1 MTVTLDETSR
11 VTDVR
16 SRLEPVFAQIAHG
29 AAQREA
35 DRLIDHEAVT
45 ALRDA
50 GYTRLRVPEEF
61 GGIGLAFGETAPFIV
76 GLGEAD
82 SNLAQALRA
91 HTIFIEG
98 VLSHPDP
105 EYRSLWLGRI
115 GSGAIVGNAVT
126 EINNAVGAST
136 TVLSTLPNGE
146 LRLSGTKFY
155 STGSLYADWILVAA
169 VDEDGND
176 LGLAVASIAPGVTM
190 VDDWDGFGQK
200 LTASGTTTFDNVLV
214 DPAEV
219 GPGLDNGG
227 RLATGQAAWQYL
239 HLATLTGIGRA
250 IRRDVSEYV
259 RGRRRSFSH
268 GGAGLPR
275 EDPQVL
281 QTVGEVASSVFAAQ
295 AAFDAV
301 VPLLGRGLAKDEAGQ
316 EITEDE
322 SDELYVAVYS
332 AQQVIAKNVLDAA
345 THLFEVGGASATSE
359 TKRLDRHWR
368 NARVLANHNPLT
380 YRARYIGDWFVNG
393 TGPGR
398 HYRVGS
404 TA

>member
-11 VTDVR
+11 LADVR
-16 SRLEPVFAQIAHG
+16 FQLAPVFTQIADG

-35 DRLIDHEAVT
+35 NRLIDHHSVE
-45 ALRDA
+45 ALRNA

-61 GGIGLAFGETAPFIV
+61 GGLGLSFAETAPFIV

-82 SNLAQALRA
+82 SNLAQTLRA

-105 EYRSLWLGRI
+105 EYRSLWLNRI
-115 GSGAIVGNAVT
+115 GSGAVVGNAVT

-136 TVLSTLPNGE
+136 TVLTSLPSGE
-146 LRLSGTKFY
+146 LRLNGTKFY
-155 STGSLYADWILVAA
+155 STGSLYADWVLVAA

-176 LGLAVASIAPGVTM
+176 LGLAVPSDADGVTM

-227 RLATGQAAWQYL
+227 RLATGQASWQYL

-250 IRRDVSEYV
+250 IQRDVAEYV

-268 GGAGLPR
+268 GGAELPR

-301 VPLLGRGLAKDEAGQ
+301 VPLLGGLLAKDQAGQ
-316 EITEDE
+316 KITEAE

-359 TKRLDRHWR
+359 AKRLDRHWR
-368 NARVLANHNPLT
+368 NARVLANHNPLI